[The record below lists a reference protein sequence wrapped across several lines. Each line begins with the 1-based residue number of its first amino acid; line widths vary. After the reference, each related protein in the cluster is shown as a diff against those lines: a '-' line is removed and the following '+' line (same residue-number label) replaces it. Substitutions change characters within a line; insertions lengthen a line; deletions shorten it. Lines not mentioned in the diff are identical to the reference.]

1 MAIIY
6 FSNVRCSFPNLTE
19 PFRSVKFPASA
30 PMFSIDIIDIPPDSP
45 QVKEFMQSYV
55 NMAATTW
62 KEHANQVM
70 QMIQSDK
77 RARCFGMGPE
87 KVNETT
93 FKPLDG
99 YGQGVWINAKSKNRP
114 QIIRPDGKPAS
125 NDVEALELARKIYG
139 GCRVNVALQPW
150 LRTSNKGIS
159 CDLIAVQ
166 FASDDTSFGV
176 TSPDVSG
183 MFGATAPVAPPMFGA
198 APPAMPAPPMFG
210 AAPAALPP
218 FAASNGFMTGAK
230 MPWQ

>member
-6 FSNVRCSFPNLTE
+6 FSNVRCSFPNLAE
-19 PFRSVKFPASA
+19 PFKSVKFPTSA
-30 PMFSIDIIDIPPDSP
+30 PMFSIDIIDMLLDNH
-45 QVKEFMQSYV
+45 QVKEFMQTYAA
-55 NMAATTW
+55 MAATTW

-125 NDVEALELARKIYG
+125 NDMEALELARKIYG

-150 LRTSNKGIS
+150 LRTTNKGIS

-166 FASDDTSFGV
+166 FAADDTSFGAS
-176 TSPDVSG
+176 SPDVSG
-183 MFGATAPVAPPMFGA
+183 MFGATQAAPAAAVPGFAATVPTMPAPPMFGA
-198 APPAMPAPPMFG
+198 APPAF
-210 AAPAALPP
+210 AAP
-218 FAASNGFMTGAK
+218 K